1 MTTAILGTASPRA
14 DAATGASWV
23 PLVVIVLAQLQMS
36 FNLSAL
42 PVSIGPIAEDLNTPA
57 TSIATAM
64 VVYSLVV
71 AGLVMVGARLGSL
84 LGARLVFQAAVIVHG
99 IAMGIMALS
108 VDARTMNNAQ
118 ALGGAAAAALVPALV
133 VLISANYRGR
143 QQALALGVLAGTP
156 AVSGALAFFVAGF
169 LGTTVGW
176 RYSFGLLVFLAIA
189 VTILSFRLT
198 PVPRAGRTRIDLVG
212 AALAA
217 AAVCLISFGFN
228 SLNSWG
234 LVLARPAAPFG
245 LLGLSPAPFMVAL
258 GVVFGQG
265 FFAWTRRRAAESK
278 APLLAPEVLDSPYE
292 RHAIIA
298 LLIVGALGPAVNF
311 LIPLYIQ
318 IVQERST
325 LFTAVAAV
333 PYTLALAIAAIFIV
347 RFYGG
352 LSLRVIG
359 IAGFVLVAA
368 GLMLLA
374 FTVRGEWGK
383 PVVVLSLLLIG
394 LGEGALLTL
403 LFNVMVA
410 LAPRELAG
418 DVGALRGVANNLS
431 TALGTAFASV
441 VAVGLL
447 GVMVTTA
454 LNRSDLPGSLRSQV
468 DLQGIT
474 FVTNTHLKEVLSRTT
489 ATPDEVDAA
498 VRINHESRLQA
509 LKASFVVLSGV
520 ALLAIFPATGL
531 PKRLPGEAGEPRP
544 PREADRAP
552 LGNESH
558 RNRPA

>member
-1 MTTAILGTASPRA
+1 MTTATLETAPPRT
-14 DAATGASWV
+14 DAAAGASWV
-23 PLVVIVLAQLQMS
+23 PLAIIVLAQLQMS

-84 LGARLVFQAAVIVHG
+84 LGARPVFQAAVIVHG
-99 IAMGIMALS
+99 VAMGIQALS
-108 VDARTMNNAQ
+108 VDARTMNYAQ

-133 VLISANYRGR
+133 VLIAANYRGR
-143 QQALALGVLAGTP
+143 QQAQALGVLAAMP
-156 AVSGALAFFVAGF
+156 AVSGALAFFIAGL
-169 LGTTVGW
+169 LGATLGW

-198 PVPRAGRTRIDLVG
+198 PVPRRGGARIDIVG

-258 GVVFGQG
+258 GVVFGQA
-265 FFAWTRRRAAESK
+265 FFAWIGRRAAEARASI
-278 APLLAPEVLDSPYE
+278 LAPEVLDSPYE

-333 PYTLALAIAAIFIV
+333 PYTLAIATAAILIIRV
-347 RFYGG
+347 YGR
-352 LSLRVIG
+352 LSLRQIG
-359 IAGFVLVAA
+359 IAGFILVAA

-374 FTVRGEWGK
+374 FTIRGEWGK
-383 PVVVLSLLLIG
+383 PAVVVGLLLIG

-447 GVMVTTA
+447 SVMVATA
-454 LNRSDLPGSLRSQV
+454 LNRSDLPESLQSEV
-468 DLQGIT
+468 NLEGVT
-474 FVTNTHLKEVLSRTT
+474 FVTNTHLKAVLSETS
-489 ATPDEVDAA
+489 ATPDQVDEA
-498 VRINHESRLQA
+498 VRINRDARLQA
-509 LKASFVVLSGV
+509 LKASFMVLSGV

-531 PKRLPGEAGEPRP
+531 PKQLPGNPDNANPRTQ
-544 PREADRAP
+544 A
-552 LGNESH
+552 H
-558 RNRPA
+558 RD